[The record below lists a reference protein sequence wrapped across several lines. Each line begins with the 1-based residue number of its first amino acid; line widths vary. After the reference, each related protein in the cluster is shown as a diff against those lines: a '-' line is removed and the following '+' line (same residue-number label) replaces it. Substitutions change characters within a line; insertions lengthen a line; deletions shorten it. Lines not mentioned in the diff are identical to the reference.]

1 MSTVA
6 TVPVG
11 CRESPAVP
19 LDVAHGVHP
28 ISAWTSWRPTGE
40 AGFQAHLARY
50 GALTVPDRDS
60 APLLL
65 SALATLGLSGRGGG
79 GFPTARKLEGH
90 RRPGGGI
97 IVVNAMEG
105 EPASTK
111 DSAVLAW
118 APHLVL
124 DGAQVAAAVTGAHEI
139 VICVPADRD
148 GPVAPLSVAL
158 AERAARLRRETPVW
172 LARPPGRYVAG
183 EESAL
188 AGWLDRRHGV
198 PALRLEKAT
207 ALRVGGRPALVH
219 NVETLA
225 QVALVWSQVRAGSFD
240 AGRTGL
246 TTLVTV
252 SGAVCHPGVLAVP
265 VGTPVAAILGQA
277 GADES
282 TAAALIG
289 GYGGAWIAS
298 SDFTTPFSGPALR
311 AVGASPG
318 AGVVLAVTEQA
329 CGLATTQRIAAF
341 MAGESSGQ
349 CGPCVYGLPA
359 IAEDLAQLAGGRGGE
374 DTLRRLDGRLAVVD
388 GRGACRH
395 PDGVVR
401 MVQSAL
407 RVFRSDVD
415 RHVRGRPCGGRA
427 FSSRTDLGQ
436 GPS

>member
-6 TVPVG
+6 TVPV
-11 CRESPAVP
+11 ESPAVP
-19 LDVAHGVHP
+19 LVPHEEHP
-28 ISAWTSWRPTGE
+28 SSAWSTWSPPGE
-40 AGFQAHLARY
+40 AGLQAHLARY

-65 SALATLGLSGRGGG
+65 SALAGLGLSGRGGG

-90 RRPGGGI
+90 RRTGGGI

-158 AERAARLRRETPVW
+158 AERAARLRELPVW
-172 LARPPGRYVAG
+172 VARPPGRYVAG

-188 AGWLDRRHGV
+188 AGWLDRGHGA
-198 PALRLEKAT
+198 PSLRLDKAT

-240 AGRTGL
+240 AGRTRL

-252 SGAVCHPGVLAVP
+252 SGAVCRPGVLAVP
-265 VGTPVAAILGQA
+265 VGTPVAAILEQA

-289 GYGGAWIAS
+289 GYGGSWIAS
-298 SDFTTPFSGPALR
+298 SDFTTPFSAPALR

-318 AGVVLAVTEQA
+318 AGVVLAVPERA
-329 CGLATTQRIAAF
+329 CGVATTERIAAS
-341 MAGESSGQ
+341 MASESSGQ

-401 MVQSAL
+401 MVRSAL

-427 FSSRTDLGQ
+427 FPSRTDLGQ